1 MRRGFHAPGRFF
13 QKFCGQRGKKCPF
26 TGAREAGWREAQE
39 GQSPKKG
46 TERVSLRGRD
56 LGPVASCGLRR
67 SENPAAK
74 GFCQKHG
81 ASPQGRAVCGAYA
94 TERSTK
100 TRHRT
105 TVSAI
110 PTANRRG
117 HGTGTAPAAKK
128 AESESLRLL
137 SAPAYGPRRPLPCGT
152 ASDGRNVTWSLSGT
166 AGKTG
171 SQRRLPRLRRPPSR
185 SRRR

>member
-13 QKFCGQRGKKCPF
+13 QKFCGQRGKNALLQGRGRQDGVRRRRVK
-26 TGAREAGWREAQE
+26 AR
-39 GQSPKKG
+39 KKG

-56 LGPVASCGLRR
+56 LGPVASGGLWL

-81 ASPQGRAVCGAYA
+81 ASPQGRAACGAYA

-110 PTANRRG
+110 PPANRRG

-137 SAPAYGPRRPLPCGT
+137 SAPAYRPRRPLPCGT